1 MPPSPPLPPP
11 SHPSILPLPP
21 SATTTSLLTVPLDY
35 PPSPTS
41 SSYTTNTTQ
50 TVHTAR
56 TTNTNFTVSTLAIT
70 ETTKNTDK
78 GLNRSGSTGRKLHR
92 KRPLQHPKRSS
103 TLTPYCYATA
113 EEAVAAITGDTEGE
127 NVDGAGGGGIGAR
140 GGREVVRGQSGDSE
154 ETSAPPY
161 YTQTHQSLELR
172 ATNRFSSDPYDAVH
186 PPGSET
192 PRASPKKPSVP
203 VATPVPPSSALVL
216 PEDNKTSKKSNLEKH
231 QRKPPLQELDS
242 SDLTLSL
249 PRTFHGPLSI
259 HVQAGNLDEH
269 IELSDALQK
278 DCVLVREGRCAR
290 GLFVGDFRKEFG
302 FDWGGGASADETGA
316 DSADGEGEKNVE
328 CVCGEG
334 EVGKTEVNVGGGE
347 ERKVKKRP
355 ALEFST
361 MAKPTTNVI
370 FHSDSEESNP
380 TYTTPQTTTLHA
392 RAKSDSG
399 SSSPIIASAISHKRS
414 QSALPVL
421 ATAPSSSR
429 PYRPSF
435 LDLDPESLVYK
446 TNNGGNHGQ
455 HVGRRTTKAQNM
467 SGRVRVPS
475 EHQSSIKV
483 PPRDGQAQTPAWVLP
498 RSELPG
504 TVKRSTMLE
513 GGDEDTQVRRSLPEG
528 KVGYENDGFP
538 ARMYDI
544 GVDGGGVEDDF
555 SGGGVED
562 VRNRNANA
570 PVAPARIRGEN
581 WKCTCGASKIGAH
594 STNAGSQMKSS
605 TVDTRKGSE
614 WMGDRIDISIGKGRV
629 RLLYDD
635 ESVDVFIPM
644 EHHSVAGAGKK
655 EKKRWWKFGKGD

>member
-1 MPPSPPLPPP
+1 M
-11 SHPSILPLPP
+11 
-21 SATTTSLLTVPLDY
+21 
-35 PPSPTS
+35 
-41 SSYTTNTTQ
+41 NTTQ

-56 TTNTNFTVSTLAIT
+56 TTNTNFTASTLAIT

-78 GLNRSGSTGRKLHR
+78 GLKRSGSTGRKLHR

-113 EEAVAAITGDTEGE
+113 EEAVAAITGDAEGE
-127 NVDGAGGGGIGAR
+127 NVDGAGGGIDSR
-140 GGREVVRGQSGDSE
+140 GGRDIVRGQSGDSE

-161 YTQTHQSLELR
+161 YTQTHQSLELPLEG
-172 ATNRFSSDPYDAVH
+172 TNRFSSDPYDAVH
-186 PPGSET
+186 LPDSEPP
-192 PRASPKKPSVP
+192 RVSPKKPSVP
-203 VATPVPPSSALVL
+203 VAAPIPASSVL

-231 QRKPPLQELDS
+231 QRKPPLQELDT
-242 SDLTLSL
+242 SDLTLTL

-278 DCVLVREGRCAR
+278 DCVLVREGGCAR
-290 GLFVGDFRKEFG
+290 GLFVGDFRREFG

-316 DSADGEGEKNVE
+316 DSADGEGEKNIE

-334 EVGKTEVNVGGGE
+334 KVRKMEVNVGGGE
-347 ERKVKKRP
+347 ERRVKRRP
-355 ALEFST
+355 GVEFST
-361 MAKPTTNVI
+361 IAKTTTNAI
-370 FHSDSEESNP
+370 FHSDSEEWNP
-380 TYTTPQTTTLHA
+380 TYTTPQTTTLRA
-392 RAKSDSG
+392 RTKSDSR
-399 SSSPIIASAISHKRS
+399 SSSPVIASTVNHKRS

-421 ATAPSSSR
+421 ASAPSSSR

-435 LDLDPESLVYK
+435 LDVDPESLVHK
-446 TNNGGNHGQ
+446 TNNGGNNGQ
-455 HVGRRTTKAQNM
+455 GHIGRRTTKAQNM

-475 EHQSSIKV
+475 EHQRESSIKV
-483 PPRDGQAQTPAWVLP
+483 LPRDGQPQTPAWVLP

-513 GGDEDTQVRRSLPEG
+513 GGDEDTQVRRLLPEG

-538 ARMYDI
+538 ARMHDNWL
-544 GVDGGGVEDDF
+544 DGGGLEDDL

-562 VRNRNANA
+562 VRKRNANA
-570 PVAPARIRGEN
+570 PVAPARIGGEN

-594 STNAGSQMKSS
+594 STNADSQMKSG

-635 ESVDVFIPM
+635 ESVDVFRPM
-644 EHHSVAGAGKK
+644 GHYSVAGAVKK